1 MTRAPRA
8 RGSRKRAGRGRFRP
22 LGLAAVAV
30 AAVGL
35 VSGAWTVWGP
45 GPYDAGAGHVDVV
58 VPAGGGLAGTARALK
73 GAGVI
78 RSDLAF
84 MTLATATGA
93 ARRLQAGDYE
103 IPARASLAAV
113 LDMIR
118 HGEVA
123 RRYITIPE
131 GYTAQ
136 DARAVL
142 RRATFLTG
150 EAPLPAEGAL
160 LPETYQ
166 VTPGESRRAVLQRM
180 ATARDALLDRL
191 WRARAAGLPYAT
203 PQQAVILASVVEKE
217 TALPSERPRI
227 AAVFINRLR
236 KGMRLESDPTVI
248 YGLSGG
254 APLGHGLTA
263 SELASPSPYNTYR
276 VAGLPP
282 TPIANPGRASLAAAL
297 DPARTADLF
306 FVADGTGGHVFA
318 STFDAHRANV
328 ARWRVIEREARH
340 AAVQG
345 LGS

>member
-1 MTRAPRA
+1 
-8 RGSRKRAGRGRFRP
+8 
-22 LGLAAVAV
+22 VI
-30 AAVGL
+30 GL
-35 VSGAWTVWGP
+35 VLAGWSVWGP
-45 GPYDAGAGHVDVV
+45 GPSTARLDPTQVV